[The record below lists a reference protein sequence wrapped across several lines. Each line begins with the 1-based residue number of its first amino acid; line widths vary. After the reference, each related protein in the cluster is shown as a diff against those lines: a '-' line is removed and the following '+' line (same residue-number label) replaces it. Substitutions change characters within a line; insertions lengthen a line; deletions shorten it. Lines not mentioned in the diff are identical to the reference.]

1 MLSDNG
7 LAEKGEVYMREGI
20 TGAVLC
26 GGVRIGCAMRA
37 RSVLN
42 GEWSSPGQRQDPKTV
57 TADHHAGTAGT
68 PAEHGLRA

>member
-7 LAEKGEVYMREGI
+7 LAEKGEVYMSGEI

-37 RSVLN
+37 RKRAERVMVQ
-42 GEWSSPGQRQDPKTV
+42 PRPV
-57 TADHHAGTAGT
+57 AGPDDGD
-68 PAEHGLRA
+68 G